1 MYSTSSLDF
10 SQEIDTLPTMNPSH
24 STADVAIAAALAQDW
39 KEAIRVN
46 LAVLKEE
53 KSDIEALCRLAF
65 AYLKTGQLLA
75 AKRTYL
81 KVLDLDKYNQI
92 ATKNLKKMTTLKKKD
107 MANEASA
114 FMSPM
119 IFLEEPGKTKI
130 VECVHVAPT
139 HTLST
144 LSAGQEVFLK
154 PKNHCIEVR
163 TSSCTYVAAL
173 PDDMSF
179 KLHKMMAAGNTY
191 QAIVKGVDK
200 KSVKIMLRE
209 LTRGKKFAKQP
220 SFTSSTSYVSFAKS
234 GTREIPDMTP
244 TGEDADE
251 AAPDEPAET

>member
-1 MYSTSSLDF
+1 MISDH
-10 SQEIDTLPTMNPSH
+10 PTAEN
-24 STADVAIAAALAQDW
+24 AIAAALAQDW

-46 LAVLKEE
+46 LAIL
-53 KSDIEALCRLAF
+53 KSDRNDLEALCRLAF

-75 AKRTYL
+75 AKRTYQ
-81 KVLDLDKYNQI
+81 KVLALDKYNQI
-92 ATKNLKKMTTLKKKD
+92 ATKNLKKMTSLKKKD
-107 MANEASA
+107 MANEAA
-114 FMSPM
+114 TFMSPM

-139 HTLST
+139 HVLST
-144 LSAGQEVFLK
+144 LSAGQEVFLR

-163 TSSCTYVAAL
+163 TSSSTYVAAL

-179 KLHKMMAAGNTY
+179 KLNKMMAGGNTY

-200 KSVKIMLRE
+200 KSVKVMLRE

-220 SFTSSTSYVSFAKS
+220 SFTSTTSYVSFAKS
-234 GTREIPDMTP
+234 GTRETPDMTP

>member
-1 MYSTSSLDF
+1 MG
-10 SQEIDTLPTMNPSH
+10 TLPTMISDHP
-24 STADVAIAAALAQDW
+24 TADAAIATALAQDW
-39 KEAIRVN
+39 KEAIRIN
-46 LAVLKEE
+46 LTILKSD

-75 AKRTYL
+75 AKRTYQ
-81 KVLDLDKYNQI
+81 KVLGLDKYNQI
-92 ATKNLKKMTTLKKKD
+92 ATKNLKKMTSLKKKD
-107 MANEASA
+107 MANEASS

-139 HTLST
+139 HVLST

-163 TSSCTYVAAL
+163 TSGQTYISAL

-179 KLHKMMAAGNTY
+179 KLNKMMAGGNTY

-209 LTRGKKFAKQP
+209 LKRGKRFANQP
-220 SFTSSTSYVSFAKS
+220 SFTSTTSYVSFAKS
-234 GTREIPDMTP
+234 GSRETPDMTP
-244 TGEDADE
+244 TGEDDSDVVPEESE
-251 AAPDEPAET
+251 AS

>member
-1 MYSTSSLDF
+1 MG
-10 SQEIDTLPTMNPSH
+10 TLPTMISDQP
-24 STADVAIAAALAQDW
+24 TATAAIAAALAQDW

-46 LAVLKEE
+46 LVILKRDS
-53 KSDIEALCRLAF
+53 SDIEALCRLAF

-75 AKRTYL
+75 AKRMYQ
-81 KVLDLDKYNQI
+81 KVLTLDKYNQI
-92 ATKNLKKMTTLKKKD
+92 ATKNLKKMMSLKKKD
-107 MANEASA
+107 MAHEASS

-139 HTLST
+139 HILST

-163 TSSCTYVAAL
+163 TSSCTYIAVL

-179 KLHKMMAAGNTY
+179 KLNKMMAGGNTY
-191 QAIVKGVDK
+191 QVIVKGVDK
-200 KSVKIMLRE
+200 KSVKVMLRE
-209 LTRGKKFAKQP
+209 LKRGKRFASQP
-220 SFTSSTSYVSFAKS
+220 SFTSTTSYVSFARS
-234 GTREIPDMTP
+234 GSRETPDMTP

-251 AAPDEPAET
+251 AVPEDANEA

>member
-1 MYSTSSLDF
+1 MISDQT
-10 SQEIDTLPTMNPSH
+10 
-24 STADVAIAAALAQDW
+24 TAERAIAAALAQDW
-39 KEAIRVN
+39 KEAIRIN
-46 LAVLKEE
+46 LLILKID
-53 KSDIEALCRLAF
+53 KNDIESLCRLAF

-81 KVLDLDKYNQI
+81 KVLALDKYNQI

-107 MANEASA
+107 MANEAA
-114 FMSPM
+114 GFMSPM

-130 VECVHVAPT
+130 VECVHVAPA
-139 HTLST
+139 HVLST
-144 LSAGQEVFLK
+144 LSAGQEVMLK

-163 TSSCTYVAAL
+163 TSSQTYVAAL

-200 KSVKIMLRE
+200 KSVKVMLRE
-209 LTRGKKFAKQP
+209 LSRGKKFAKQP

-234 GTREIPDMTP
+234 GTREVLDMTP

-251 AAPDEPAET
+251 AATPDDPGET

>member
-1 MYSTSSLDF
+1 MG
-10 SQEIDTLPTMNPSH
+10 TLPTMISDHP
-24 STADVAIAAALAQDW
+24 TAESAIAAALAQDW

-46 LAVLKEE
+46 LAIL
-53 KSDIEALCRLAF
+53 KSDRSDLEALCRLAF
-65 AYLKTGQLLA
+65 AYLKTGQLIT
-75 AKRTYL
+75 AKRTYQ
-81 KVLDLDKYNQI
+81 KVLALDKYNQI
-92 ATKNLKKMTTLKKKD
+92 ATKNLKKMTSLKKKD
-107 MANEASA
+107 MANEASG

-130 VECVHVAPT
+130 VECVHAAPT
-139 HTLST
+139 HVLST

-163 TSSCTYVAAL
+163 TSSQTYVAVL

-179 KLHKMMAAGNTY
+179 KLHKMMAGGNTY

-200 KSVKIMLRE
+200 KSVKVMLRE
-209 LTRGKKFAKQP
+209 LSRGKKFSKQP

-234 GTREIPDMTP
+234 GTRETPDMTP

-251 AAPDEPAET
+251 AAPEESEAQ